1 MRFRYCFLHR
11 GPTQIIRA
19 LRMLPICHFSSPK
32 MCPTNKTQ
40 ENFPKVFDRQRSK
53 LNHQVVH
60 STLLNCP
67 SDLIALR
74 FFLWCA
80 GQHNFFHNKIVIDHM
95 VGVIKHLMGTYGF
108 TPNTFA
114 RNIIIDALFKIG
126 HTRRPNF
133 FTFNIALCNLCNLND
148 LYHIGDAFRMML
160 RWRYHPKVET
170 FEMILSCLCKMG
182 KIVEAHQ
189 VLGLLITLGIAVSVT
204 VWSMLMNGF
213 CRLQRLDVAG
223 KLLEKMV
230 ETGSSPSIVTY
241 TTLIRGFLK
250 SNMVSEAFN
259 ILNIMESKGYA
270 PDLLLCNV
278 LIDSFAKLLGGV
290 MMPLMFSLACDH
302 GTWLLIL
309 LLSLHYYP
317 PCVCLGGLICYPSWF
332 MGYARQEELTKQL
345 MRIIGFS
352 RVFPGQDA
360 YIHTVV
366 MDGLIK
372 VRKFNAA
379 IKVFR
384 KVVEEGYT
392 LDAAAYTVAII
403 GLFMGGRAG
412 EAWSLYTQMKEVSL
426 ALTVHTY
433 NVMVSGFVKERDL
446 NMVNLM
452 LQEMIEAKVE
462 LSSNTF
468 LRLSKFLCRPYHS
481 NSVIELWIE
490 MTSLG
495 LISSKVVQELLSDE
509 VAEGMKV
516 DDGLIAFSD
525 ITSETDLSVETSG
538 SEDVYDVAASMA

>member
-1 MRFRYCFLHR
+1 MEIVWRFRYCFVPR

-40 ENFPKVFDRQRSK
+40 ENFPKLFDRQTSK

-80 GQHNFFHNKIVIDHM
+80 GQHNFFHSKIVIDHM
-95 VGVIKHLMGTYGF
+95 VGVIKRVMEQYRTVKLVIRELESMGCVVKSQTFLLLLRIYWRGEMYTMVFEAIELMGTYGF

-126 HTRRPNF
+126 HVDLAIKFLKETRRPNF
-133 FTFNIALCNLCNLND
+133 LTFNIALCNLCNIND
-148 LYHIGDAFRMML
+148 LYHIGDVFRMML
-160 RWRYHPKVET
+160 RWGYHPKVET

-189 VLGLLITLGIAVSVT
+189 VLGLLITLGSAVSVN

-213 CRLQRLDVAG
+213 CRLQRLDVAA
-223 KLLEKMV
+223 
-230 ETGSSPSIVTY
+230 
-241 TTLIRGFLK
+241 GF
-250 SNMVSEAFN
+250 
-259 ILNIMESKGYA
+259 
-270 PDLLLCNV
+270 P
-278 LIDSFAKLLGGV
+278 
-290 MMPLMFSLACDH
+290 SLAVKFYNDMLDKGLTPDKYTFVGLVDGLCKARRVDEAVDAYH
-302 GTWLLIL
+302 GIL
-309 LLSLHYYP
+309 QS
-317 PCVCLGGLICYPSWF
+317 
-332 MGYARQEELTKQL
+332 
-345 MRIIGFS
+345 
-352 RVFPGQDA
+352 FPGQDA

-379 IKVFR
+379 IRVFR
-384 KVVEEGYT
+384 KAVEEGYT
-392 LDAAAYTVAII
+392 LDVAAYTVAII

-412 EAWSLYTQMKEVSL
+412 EAWSLYCHMKEVGL

-490 MTSLG
+490 MRSLG

-525 ITSETDLSVETSG
+525 VTSETDRFVETSG

>member
-1 MRFRYCFLHR
+1 M
-11 GPTQIIRA
+11 
-19 LRMLPICHFSSPK
+19 
-32 MCPTNKTQ
+32 
-40 ENFPKVFDRQRSK
+40 VFEA
-53 LNHQVVH
+53 
-60 STLLNCP
+60 
-67 SDLIALR
+67 IE
-74 FFLWCA
+74 
-80 GQHNFFHNKIVIDHM
+80 
-95 VGVIKHLMGTYGF
+95 LMGTYGF

-126 HTRRPNF
+126 HVNLAIKFLKETRRPNF
-133 FTFNIALCNLCNLND
+133 LTFNIAL
-148 LYHIGDAFRMML
+148 MML
-160 RWRYHPKVET
+160 QWGYSPKVET

-189 VLGLLITLGIAVSVT
+189 VLGLLITLGIAVS
-204 VWSMLMNGF
+204 
-213 CRLQRLDVAG
+213 RLDVAG

-270 PDLLLCNV
+270 PDLVLCNV
-278 LIDSFAKLLGGV
+278 LIDSFAKAGRRFDMLPKLVRG
-290 MMPLMFSLACDH
+290 LDIEAD
-302 GTWLLIL
+302 L
-309 LLSLHYYP
+309 LLYKYTF
-317 PCVCLGGLICYPSWF
+317 VGLVDGLCK
-332 MGYARQEELTKQL
+332 AK
-345 MRIIGFS
+345 
-352 RVFPGQDA
+352 RVDEAVDAYHGILQSFPGQDA

-379 IKVFR
+379 IRVFR
-384 KVVEEGYT
+384 KAVEEGYT
-392 LDAAAYTVAII
+392 LDVAAYTVAII

-412 EAWSLYTQMKEVSL
+412 EAWSLYCQMKEVGL

-446 NMVNLM
+446 NMVNLL

-468 LRLSKFLCRPYHS
+468 LRLSKFLCRPYLS
-481 NSVIELWIE
+481 SSVIELWIE
-490 MTSLG
+490 MRSLG

-509 VAEGMKV
+509 VAKGMKV
-516 DDGLIAFSD
+516 DDGLIAISD
-525 ITSETDLSVETSG
+525 VTSETDRSVEASG